1 MASFDYNNNNKKPF
15 VRQPGFH
22 PNDPPDEVLRGA
34 SEVGESGSQGGSSES
49 RGGDDKGK
57 GGQVRRPG
65 GQFVRQPGFH
75 PNDPPDKV
83 LRGASEVGEG
93 GSQGGCSE
101 SRGGDDGEIR
111 VEGGIGE
118 TTAILEF
125 WRPWSQN
132 SPSSSRGSCNE
143 RYIFEPYQIIKGQ
156 MFL

>member
-1 MASFDYNNNNKKPF
+1 MASFSDYNNNKKPF

-101 SRGGDDGEIR
+101 SRGGDDGEMR
-111 VEGGIGE
+111 VERKLEEGIGE
-118 TTAILEF
+118 NTEIPPSFQF

-132 SPSSSRGSCNE
+132 SPSSSRGSSNE
-143 RYIFEPYQIIKGQ
+143 RYTLLI
-156 MFL
+156 